1 MPAKKK
7 PVRRPRPA
15 ARRRKPKSRL
25 DRTWKD
31 TQSAL
36 GSAEATVEKRVKAL
50 LERSGVDTRHATE
63 TLVAWRHRLEHERKK
78 ALKQVEGRFTVL
90 QARAKEERRALSRTV
105 DEAVQRTLVALN
117 IPSRHEVQELTRRLE
132 ELSQK
137 IDRFRR

>member
-1 MPAKKK
+1 MPVKKEA
-7 PVRRPRPA
+7 VRRPRPG
-15 ARRRKPKSRL
+15 ARRRKAKSRL
-25 DRTWKD
+25 DRTGKD

-36 GSAEATVEKRVKAL
+36 GFAEATVEKRVKAF

-63 TLVAWRHRLEHERKK
+63 TLVAWRHRLERERKK
-78 ALKQVEGRFTVL
+78 ALKQVESRLTAL
-90 QARAKEERRALSRTV
+90 HARAKEERRALTRTV
-105 DEAVQRTLVALN
+105 EDAVRRTLAALD